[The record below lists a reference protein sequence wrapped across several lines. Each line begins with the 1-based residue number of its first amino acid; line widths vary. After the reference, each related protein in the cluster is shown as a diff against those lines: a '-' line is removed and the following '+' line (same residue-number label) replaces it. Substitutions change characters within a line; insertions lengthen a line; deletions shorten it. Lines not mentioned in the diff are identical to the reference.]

1 MCGSGSGLGL
11 ELAKQFKNHNFD
23 VVLNSR
29 KPNNDFVNLIKD
41 MAEITVDDFNTYK
54 PDIIINNGFDKK
66 DYFHSFEAS
75 INIVE
80 KSLEYFSNFK
90 KGTLLNINSFM
101 VYILILK
108 ILITLQQNMV

>member
-1 MCGSGSGLGL
+1 MKWKKYLCVALVQTWTRTS
-11 ELAKQFKNHNFD
+11 QFKNHNFD

-66 DYFHSFEAS
+66 TTSTHL
-75 INIVE
+75 
-80 KSLEYFSNFK
+80 KPQ
-90 KGTLLNINSFM
+90 
-101 VYILILK
+101 LILLK
-108 ILITLQQNMV
+108 KA